1 MDNQIQTLENETP
14 EIQLTNEDKKKIEQI
29 KSQINVQDS
38 QTIIQYGV
46 GAQSKI
52 SEFSDQV
59 LNDIKSKDSG
69 FAGEILSNLMIKV
82 KDLDIESYS
91 GEKGFL
97 SKIPVIGSLM
107 DSSKKFMAKYDSVS
121 VQIDKIIDELHKA
134 RISLLNDISLMDKLY
149 QKNLEYFKDLNMYI
163 IAGEEK
169 LKEFQEK
176 VLPEMKQK
184 VESSNDPVEAQ
195 RFQDLSQMVNRFEKK
210 LHDLKLSKM
219 LSLQTG
225 PQIRLIQNGNQVL
238 VEKIQS
244 SILNTIPLWKNQIV
258 ISLGL
263 ARQKKAL
270 EIQKDVTSTTNEL
283 LSRNSEMLKSGS
295 VEIAKES
302 EKGIVEM
309 ETLKKINNN
318 LITTIDETLKIQEE
332 GRQKRKQ
339 AEVELVK
346 LETDIKN
353 RLLERKNTL

>member
-1 MDNQIQTLENETP
+1 METEVQQLP
-14 EIQLTNEDKKKIEQI
+14 NDTNAIQLSPEDKKKIEHI
-29 KSQINVQDS
+29 KSQINIQDS
-38 QTIIQYGV
+38 QTVIQYGV

-52 SEFSDQV
+52 SEFSEQV

-69 FAGEILSNLMIKV
+69 FAGDILSNLMIKV
-82 KDLDIESYS
+82 KDLDVESYS
-91 GEKGFL
+91 TDKSFL
-97 SKIPVIGSLM
+97 SKIPIIGSLM
-107 DSSKKFMAKYDSVS
+107 DSSKKFMAKYDTIS

-134 RISLLNDISLMDKLY
+134 RITLLNDITLMDKLY
-149 QKNLEYFKDLNMYI
+149 QKNLEYFKDLNLYI
-163 IAGEEK
+163 LAGEEK
-169 LKEFQEK
+169 LKDLQDN
-176 VLPEMKQK
+176 VLPAMKRS

-195 RFQDLSQMVNRFEKK
+195 KFQDLSQLVNRFEKK

-270 EIQKDVTSTTNEL
+270 EIQREVTATTNEL
-283 LSRNSEMLKSGS
+283 LSRNSEMLKTGS
-295 VEIAKES
+295 IEIAKES
-302 EKGIVEM
+302 EKGIVEI
-309 ETLKKINNN
+309 ETLKKINHN
-318 LITTIDETLKIQEE
+318 LISTIDETLKIQEE
-332 GRQKRKQ
+332 GRQKRRQ

-346 LETDIKN
+346 LESDIKN
-353 RLLERKNTL
+353 RLLERKNTF